1 MFFRPAERTMARAL
15 TRLDPNLTV
24 VPPATAVRQETGKTM
39 VSLRIVRSALL
50 PPIVLALAAGCG
62 VEKSENPLSP
72 SVAGPIAGVEITAPR
87 PVEPSNGTKL
97 KHSQQPVKLMVE
109 NANSNGVRPLSY
121 SFEVASDSAFR
132 RKYSRAAA

>member
-1 MFFRPAERTMARAL
+1 
-15 TRLDPNLTV
+15 
-24 VPPATAVRQETGKTM
+24 M
-39 VSLRIVRSALL
+39 VSLRIIRSALL
-50 PPIVLALAAGCG
+50 PTIVLAAAAGCG

-109 NANSNGVRPLSY
+109 NATT
-121 SFEVASDSAFR
+121 
-132 RKYSRAAA
+132 RAEIEATLIAPHP